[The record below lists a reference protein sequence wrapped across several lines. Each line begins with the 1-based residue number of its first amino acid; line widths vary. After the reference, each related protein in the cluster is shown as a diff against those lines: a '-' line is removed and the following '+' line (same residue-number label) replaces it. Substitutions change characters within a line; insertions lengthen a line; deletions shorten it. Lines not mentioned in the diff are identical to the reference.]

1 MATNDTL
8 STSKHKIYRMKYVK
22 LLLVLFASTT
32 LFAQTPGYPTL
43 QVTGKSEMDVM
54 PDVGILTLS
63 ISEIKMEFNDAL
75 SALDKKTSKVKKQL
89 SKLNF
94 SEEEIKT
101 RSFQIRKNTIYNRN
115 QRKDSGYV
123 ASQSIIVE
131 FKYSKERISELL
143 SDFAEESVGMQLSFA
158 FTLSEELKSE
168 TKNKLI
174 SMASKDA
181 QQKASLLASNF
192 GKELDKIVNLNYG
205 TAPIQVSNPIYRTA
219 SMGMDEMAS
228 KAYISG
234 FTPESIKLTETV
246 HASWS
251 LK

>member
-1 MATNDTL
+1 
-8 STSKHKIYRMKYVK
+8 MKNLN
-22 LLLVLFASTT
+22 LLLVLLFSTT
-32 LFAQTPGYPTL
+32 LLAQTANFPTL
-43 QVTGKSEMDVM
+43 EVSGKSEMEVM

-63 ISEIKMEFNDAL
+63 ISEIKMEFNDAI

-89 SKLNF
+89 LKLDF
-94 SEEEIKT
+94 TEEELKT

-131 FKYSKERISELL
+131 FKYSKEKISEIL

-158 FTLSEELKSE
+158 FTLSDELKAE
-168 TKNKLI
+168 TKNILI
-174 SMASKDA
+174 TLASKDA

-192 GKELDKIVNLNYG
+192 GKALDKIVNLSYD
-205 TAPIQVSNPIYRTA
+205 TAPIQTNNAMYRTA
-219 SMGMDEMAS
+219 SMGLEERAVS
-228 KAYISG
+228 KYVSG
-234 FTPESIKLTETV
+234 FTPEFIKMRETV